1 MQVWIVEYIYDDNGA
16 VRITTTTVRASD
28 YETAR
33 KFAADSAPATE
44 FVMSLRPQSD
54 DQFLGHT
61 VIQAHEMTGKIVTD
75 LPDPDLKDE
84 DEDGSAR

>member
-1 MQVWIVEYIYDDNGA
+1 
-16 VRITTTTVRASD
+16 
-28 YETAR
+28 
-33 KFAADSAPATE
+33 
-44 FVMSLRPQSD
+44 MSLRPQSD

-75 LPDPDLKDE
+75 LPDPDLEDE